1 MRIRYAA
8 KTDVGM
14 KRNHNEDY
22 FSLIEDEQLFLV
34 ADGMGGH
41 ASGEVASKM
50 AAEVMQEFYART
62 KDDEATWPYKM
73 DRQLSY
79 VENRLVVGIKM
90 ANQRIFQAACR
101 DIKFKGMGTTI
112 VSGQVVGDKF
122 YIAHVGDSRCY
133 RIRGATIQ
141 QMTRDHSLLE
151 DYKDAKPEHVRGGAA
166 EVPAQERHHAR
177 ARHARDRAG
186 RRAGARHPGPDVFLL
201 CSDGLSGMIEDAE
214 DLELVK
220 GAPDLEP
227 AVSEP
232 GRGGQRGGRHRQRHR
247 ARPAVP
253 QRRRLTQ
260 KTAVS
265 RRPRPREE
273 PTRNRDTGL
282 GDCGRLASTCR
293 PWSRRWWSW
302 SSRSRRRRCW

>member
-50 AAEVMQEFYART
+50 AAEVMQEFFVRT

-73 DRQLSY
+73 DRHLSY

-90 ANQRIFQAACR
+90 ANQRIFQAAAS

-133 RIRGATIQ
+133 RIRGA
-141 QMTRDHSLLE
+141 
-151 DYKDAKPEHVRGGAA
+151 A
-166 EVPAQERHHAR
+166 
-177 ARHARDRAG
+177 
-186 RRAGARHPGPDVFLL
+186 
-201 CSDGLSGMIEDAE
+201 
-214 DLELVK
+214 
-220 GAPDLEP
+220 
-227 AVSEP
+227 
-232 GRGGQRGGRHRQRHR
+232 
-247 ARPAVP
+247 
-253 QRRRLTQ
+253 
-260 KTAVS
+260 
-265 RRPRPREE
+265 
-273 PTRNRDTGL
+273 
-282 GDCGRLASTCR
+282 
-293 PWSRRWWSW
+293 
-302 SSRSRRRRCW
+302 SSR